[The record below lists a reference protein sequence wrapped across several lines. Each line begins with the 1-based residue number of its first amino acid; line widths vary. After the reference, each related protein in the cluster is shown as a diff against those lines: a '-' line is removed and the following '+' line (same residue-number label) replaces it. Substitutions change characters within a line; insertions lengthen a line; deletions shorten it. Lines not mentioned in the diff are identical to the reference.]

1 MKFEKFVVGMN
12 ETNAYIIYDENI
24 LDAVIIDPGD
34 EAKRLI
40 QYIDKKFLK
49 VKAIILTHYHYDHI
63 GAVEALKKKYQ
74 CPIYAHKKDVQG
86 LKDPEVNYSKDS
98 QQKSISIDTDITLSH
113 GDDIHVGDSILEVI
127 HTPGHTP
134 GGICLKVRD
143 ANLIFT
149 GDTVFSDDLGRTD
162 LEGGSETM
170 LKKSI
175 INKVAKWSD
184 WPLVQLSTYIH
195 WIKDLIPQK
204 YHGIVFYENAK
215 KIYNVL

>member
-113 GDDIHVGDSILEVI
+113 GDDIRVGDSILEVI

-143 ANLIFT
+143 DNLIFT

-184 WPLVQLSTYIH
+184 DIIIYPG
-195 WIKDLIPQK
+195 
-204 YHGIVFYENAK
+204 HGQSSLMSEVRRK
-215 KIYNVL
+215 KVPYLDK